1 MQRMS
6 RLFARTLRDDPA
18 EASIVSHRL
27 LLRAGY
33 IRPLGSGIY
42 SLLPLGWRVHTRV
55 VQIVREEMDR
65 IGCQELLMPVVHPS
79 DLWERTGR
87 FTSVGSEM
95 ARLKDRWGRDMV
107 LAMTH
112 EEVATELG
120 QWVASSYRQLP
131 VCIYHFQTKFRDEPR
146 PRGGL
151 LRVRE
156 FTMKDAY
163 SFDTDLESQEATYQ
177 DFMEAYLRSFR
188 RCGIEPAIVE
198 SDAGAMQGSGAH
210 EFHCL
215 TEAGEDT
222 LVVSPSGR
230 YAANIEIATAQKP
243 LFDHGEPQPVEKVAT
258 PGQETI
264 DDVAAYLGVE
274 THQTLK
280 AVFYWTG
287 DALAFVAI
295 RGDLQVNEAK
305 LRGLLQAPDLRL
317 AADQELEAAGLVAGY
332 ASPVGLSNVT
342 IVVDDSVE
350 SATNLVAGANQ
361 PGYHLVNVNF
371 PRDFQATCAATSPRS
386 NPATAASNTTNRWN
400 S

>member
-151 LRVRE
+151 C
-156 FTMKDAY
+156 ACA
-163 SFDTDLESQEATYQ
+163 S
-177 DFMEAYLRSFR
+177 
-188 RCGIEPAIVE
+188 
-198 SDAGAMQGSGAH
+198 
-210 EFHCL
+210 
-215 TEAGEDT
+215 
-222 LVVSPSGR
+222 SP
-230 YAANIEIATAQKP
+230 
-243 LFDHGEPQPVEKVAT
+243 
-258 PGQETI
+258 
-264 DDVAAYLGVE
+264 
-274 THQTLK
+274 
-280 AVFYWTG
+280 
-287 DALAFVAI
+287 
-295 RGDLQVNEAK
+295 
-305 LRGLLQAPDLRL
+305 
-317 AADQELEAAGLVAGY
+317 
-332 ASPVGLSNVT
+332 
-342 IVVDDSVE
+342 
-350 SATNLVAGANQ
+350 
-361 PGYHLVNVNF
+361 
-371 PRDFQATCAATSPRS
+371 
-386 NPATAASNTTNRWN
+386 
-400 S
+400 